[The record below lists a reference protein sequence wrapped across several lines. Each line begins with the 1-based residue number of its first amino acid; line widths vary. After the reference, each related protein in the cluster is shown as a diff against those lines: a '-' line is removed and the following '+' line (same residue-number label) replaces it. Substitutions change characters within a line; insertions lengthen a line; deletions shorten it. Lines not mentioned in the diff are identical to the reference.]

1 MNYSPED
8 FPALGAPPPTK
19 KAWTGPSATVQDETA
34 AQKADKRQPLPNED
48 FPALGPCAV
57 RRLKREH
64 DSDKWPKQIV
74 SVPDKVPD
82 SDQEPLVKKPG
93 ECFVCGQTGGMDL
106 VGWGEWSSCG
116 FLHGKGVCRECLKKT
131 PRSFIMGGYLKRGQT
146 VCSTHINAL
155 CSWITL
161 RADIWPSQYPD
172 DVRLADW
179 RNERWESLHYYS
191 VWKKEKRFKGEGI
204 AWFST
209 RQQKMVVGE
218 IQELKDD
225 GTCIVYRDAE
235 TEKEKEL
242 GECFRKTINQMR
254 LMPPLSQKAS
264 LELIRKTPG
273 FTRPRSQAPFKCDG
287 PCGRVRISSQP
298 LCARSGPLK
307 SNQNGCSYCK
317 ECYQECN
324 IEERDNNLWQA
335 REYYSDREHR
345 GFGGCMVHTGE
356 VDSNGTETMKYR
368 SCSCS
373 SCDNRHR
380 GFTCE
385 GCGCKGG
392 EGWFDRWSHS
402 LTGPN
407 ALPTSSA
414 WSALGGWNQDD
425 RWCCKKCWMDRF
437 WKPGSWEWLSED
449 SLKFNSN

>member
-1 MNYSPED
+1 MNFTPED
-8 FPALGAPPPTK
+8 FPALGAPPPPVKKEKEKKAK
-19 KAWTGPSATVQDETA
+19 KAWVDEPV
-34 AQKADKRQPLPNED
+34 KA
-48 FPALGPCAV
+48 
-57 RRLKREH
+57 
-64 DSDKWPKQIV
+64 
-74 SVPDKVPD
+74 SVAETIPG
-82 SDQEPLVKKPG
+82 SDQEPLVQKPS

-146 VCSTHINAL
+146 VGSSHIDAL

-191 VWKKEKRFKGEGI
+191 VWKKEKRFRGEGI
-204 AWFST
+204 SWFST

-218 IQELKDD
+218 IQELMDD
-225 GTCIVYRDAE
+225 GTCIVCRDAE

-242 GECFRKTINQMR
+242 GECFRTTISQMR

-273 FTRPRSQAPFKCDG
+273 FTRPRNQAPFKCDG

-298 LCARSGPLK
+298 HGPLK
-307 SNQNGCSYCK
+307 SNHNNCSYCK
-317 ECYQECN
+317 ECYKTYS
-324 IEERDNNLWQA
+324 IGERDNNLWQA

-345 GFGGCMVHTGE
+345 GFGGCMDHRG
-356 VDSNGTETMKYR
+356 KLI

-373 SCDNRHR
+373 SCDNHHR
-380 GFTCE
+380 GYTCE
-385 GCGCKGG
+385 GCGRKGG
-392 EGWFDRWSHS
+392 DGWFDRCSHRV
-402 LTGPN
+402 TGPN

-414 WSALGGWNQDD
+414 WSANEGWNQDD

-449 SLKFNSN
+449 SVKFNGQ